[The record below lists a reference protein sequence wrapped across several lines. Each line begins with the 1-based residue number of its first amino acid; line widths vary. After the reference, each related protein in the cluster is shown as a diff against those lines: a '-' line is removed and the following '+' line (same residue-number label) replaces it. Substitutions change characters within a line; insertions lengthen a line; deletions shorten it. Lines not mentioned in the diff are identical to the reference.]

1 MGKVIQRRIVIT
13 GGAGFIGYH
22 LAMKLSEDAANHIS
36 LVDNFAR
43 HRPDEDIGSL
53 TARANVRMIS
63 GDLTNKMVYK
73 QLGRGYDEVYHLA
86 AIIGVCNVIE
96 RPEEVLRVNAI
107 ATLYLLEW
115 FVNGGGKKLLF
126 SSTSEAYA
134 WTQLFYKLAIPTPE
148 DVPLALTDLDNPRAS
163 YAGSKIFGELAVR
176 QYCGKRNKPFAIVRY
191 HNVYGP
197 RMGYEHVIPELY
209 GRVISGQGPL
219 TVYSAD
225 HSRAFCYVSD
235 AVTATISAMRQEI
248 ASGKTFNVG
257 NDKEEISI
265 GELAKRILKK
275 AGVCTKILPR
285 KNAADVITR
294 RSPDISRARKL
305 LGYRPSVSLDEGL
318 DLALSWYKDKFKLR
332 GRLSR
337 GVNA

>member
-1 MGKVIQRRIVIT
+1 MGKVIQRRIIIT

-43 HRPDEDIGSL
+43 QRPDADIGSL
-53 TARANVRMIS
+53 TMRPNVRMIS
-63 GDLTNKMVYK
+63 SDLTNKEVYK
-73 QLGRGYDEVYHLA
+73 KLGPGYDEVYHLA
-86 AIIGVCNVIE
+86 AIIGVRNVLE
-96 RPEEVLRVNAI
+96 HPEKVLRVNAI
-107 ATLYLLEW
+107 STLYLLEW

-126 SSTSEAYA
+126 SSTSESYA
-134 WTQLFYKLAIPTPE
+134 WTQHFYKLPIPTPE

-176 QYCGKRNKPFAIVRY
+176 QYCARHNKPFTILRY

-209 GRVISGQGPL
+209 SRAISGQGPL

-235 AVTATISAMRQEI
+235 AVMATISAMRREI
-248 ASGKTFNVG
+248 ANGKTFNIG
-257 NDKEEISI
+257 NDREEIII
-265 GELAKRILKK
+265 GKLAGRILKK
-275 AGVCTKILPR
+275 AGLRAKILPR
-285 KNAADVITR
+285 RNPADVITR
-294 RSPDISRARKL
+294 RSPDISRAGRL
-305 LGYRPSVSLDEGL
+305 LGYRPGVSLDEGL
-318 DLALSWYKDKFKLR
+318 DLTLDWYKGKYKAR
-332 GRLSR
+332 GRSHR